1 MARIQKSMP
10 AKEMALRTLLY
21 FVVSVICIV
30 ILYPYFVMVCTALK
44 SRAEIFSVNGTV
56 LPQEAL
62 WSNFTDIWQKAPMA
76 QYMLNS
82 LMIAGG
88 STLIAML
95 CGIPAAYALARMK
108 FKGQTAFLGF
118 IIVSQMFAPVVLLI
132 GIYKV
137 MQSLALTNSV
147 IGLIF
152 INAAFNQ
159 AFTIWLLRG
168 TFLSIS
174 AEMEQAA
181 TIDGCNRIQAMFKIL
196 LPVAAPG
203 IVTTLI
209 FIFINAWNEYTVA
222 LCLISTDTLKPLTVG
237 INIFNG
243 YNIIEWQYLFAASI
257 FAIIPVVIMFM
268 SISAEME
275 QAATIDGCNRIQ
287 AMFKVLLPMAAP
299 GIVTTLIFI
308 FINAWNEYT
317 VALCLI
323 STDTLKPLTVGINIF
338 NGYNIIEWQ
347 YLFAGSIF
355 AIIPVVIMFMSIEKN
370 LTEGLTSGG
379 VKG

>member
-1 MARIQKSMP
+1 MKKPMSVKDMF
-10 AKEMALRTLLY
+10 LRTMLY
-21 FVVSVICIV
+21 LVVTIICMV
-30 ILYPYFVMVCTALK
+30 TLYPYFAMFCTALK
-44 SRAEIFSVNGTV
+44 SRAEIFAMEGTI
-56 LPQEAL
+56 LPINAL
-62 WSNFTDIWQKAPMA
+62 WTNFIDIWEMAPMGR
-76 QYMLNS
+76 YMLNS
-82 LMIAGG
+82 ILIAGG
-88 STLIAML
+88 SSLIAMI

-137 MQSLALTNSV
+137 MVSLHMSNSIV
-147 IGLIF
+147 GLIF

-168 TFLSIS
+168 TFL
-174 AEMEQAA
+174 
-181 TIDGCNRIQAMFKIL
+181 
-196 LPVAAPG
+196 
-203 IVTTLI
+203 
-209 FIFINAWNEYTVA
+209 
-222 LCLISTDTLKPLTVG
+222 
-237 INIFNG
+237 
-243 YNIIEWQYLFAASI
+243 
-257 FAIIPVVIMFM
+257 

-323 STDTLKPLTVGINIF
+323 STDTFKPMTVGINIF
-338 NGYNIIEWQ
+338 NGYNMIQWQ
-347 YLFAGSIF
+347 YLFAASIF

-370 LTEGLTSGG
+370 LTEGLTAGG

>member
-1 MARIQKSMP
+1 MKKQLSVKDMF
-10 AKEMALRTLLY
+10 LRTMLY
-21 FVVSVICIV
+21 LVISIICLV
-30 ILYPYFVMVCTALK
+30 ILYPYFAMFCTALK
-44 SRAEIFSVNGTV
+44 SRAEIFSINGTI
-56 LPQEAL
+56 LPINPL
-62 WSNFTDIWQKAPMA
+62 WTNFTDIWELAPMG

-82 LMIAGG
+82 IIIAGG
-88 STLIAML
+88 SSLIAMI

-137 MQSLALTNSV
+137 MSTLGMSNSIV
-147 IGLIF
+147 GLIF

-168 TFLSIS
+168 TFL
-174 AEMEQAA
+174 
-181 TIDGCNRIQAMFKIL
+181 
-196 LPVAAPG
+196 
-203 IVTTLI
+203 
-209 FIFINAWNEYTVA
+209 
-222 LCLISTDTLKPLTVG
+222 
-237 INIFNG
+237 
-243 YNIIEWQYLFAASI
+243 
-257 FAIIPVVIMFM
+257 

-323 STDTLKPLTVGINIF
+323 STDTFKPLTVGINIF
-338 NGYNIIEWQ
+338 NGYNMIEWQ
-347 YLFAGSIF
+347 YLFAASIF
-355 AIIPVVIMFMSIEKN
+355 AIVPVVIMFMCIEKH
-370 LTEGLTSGG
+370 LTSGLTAGG

>member
-1 MARIQKSMP
+1 MTLDSARINWSK
-10 AKEMALRTLLY
+10 LLTRILLY
-21 FVVSVICIV
+21 FVVSLICIV
-30 ILYPYFVMVCTALK
+30 ILYPYFVMFLTALK
-44 SRAEIFSVNGTV
+44 SREEIFSPNGTIF
-56 LPQEAL
+56 PIIWRWE
-62 WSNFTDIWQKAPMA
+62 NFTEIWKRAPMA

-82 LMIAGG
+82 ILIASG
-88 STLIAML
+88 STAIAMV

-137 MQSLALTNSV
+137 MQVMGLTNSLL
-147 IGLIF
+147 GLIF

-168 TFLSIS
+168 TFMSIS

-181 TIDGCNRIQAMFKIL
+181 TIDGCNRVQAMFKIL

-209 FIFINAWNEYTVA
+209 FIFINAWNEFTVA
-222 LCLISTDTLKPLTVG
+222 LCLISTDTIKPLTVG

-257 FAIIPVVIMFM
+257 FAIVPVVI
-268 SISAEME
+268 
-275 QAATIDGCNRIQ
+275 
-287 AMFKVLLPMAAP
+287 L
-299 GIVTTLIFI
+299 
-308 FINAWNEYT
+308 
-317 VALCLI
+317 
-323 STDTLKPLTVGINIF
+323 
-338 NGYNIIEWQ
+338 
-347 YLFAGSIF
+347 
-355 AIIPVVIMFMSIEKN
+355 FMSIEKN
-370 LTEGLTSGG
+370 LTSGLTAGG

>member
-1 MARIQKSMP
+1 MRLDSARINWGK
-10 AKEMALRTLLY
+10 LLTRILLY
-21 FVVSVICIV
+21 FTVVLVCV
-30 ILYPYFVMVCTALK
+30 FILYPYFVMVCTALK
-44 SRAEIFSVNGTV
+44 SRAEIFSINGTIFPKEV
-56 LPQEAL
+56 M
-62 WSNFTDIWQKAPMA
+62 WSNFVDIWQKAPMSK
-76 QYMLNS
+76 YMLNS
-82 LMIAGG
+82 IIIASG
-88 STLIAML
+88 STAIAMV

-137 MQSLALTNSV
+137 MMGFGLTNNLL
-147 IGLIF
+147 GLIL

-168 TFLSIS
+168 TFISIS

-181 TIDGCNRIQAMFKIL
+181 TIDGCNRVQAMFRVL

-222 LCLISTDTLKPLTVG
+222 LCLISTDTIKPLTVG

-243 YNIIEWQYLFAASI
+243 YNIIEWQYLFASSI
-257 FAIIPVVIMFM
+257 FAIVPVVI
-268 SISAEME
+268 
-275 QAATIDGCNRIQ
+275 
-287 AMFKVLLPMAAP
+287 L
-299 GIVTTLIFI
+299 
-308 FINAWNEYT
+308 
-317 VALCLI
+317 
-323 STDTLKPLTVGINIF
+323 
-338 NGYNIIEWQ
+338 
-347 YLFAGSIF
+347 
-355 AIIPVVIMFMSIEKN
+355 FMSIEKH
-370 LTEGLTSGG
+370 LTAGLTAGG

>member
-1 MARIQKSMP
+1 MNERNVSLGKRIRQI
-10 AKEMALRTLLY
+10 LLY
-21 FVVSVICIV
+21 FVVIDICIFT
-30 ILYPYFVMVCTALK
+30 LYPYFVMFCNALK
-44 SRAEIFSVNGTV
+44 SRGEIFSAEGTV
-56 LPQEAL
+56 FPINAMWE
-62 WSNFTDIWQKAPMA
+62 NFVDIWTLAPMG
-76 QYMLNS
+76 QYMMKS
-82 LMIAGG
+82 IIVAGG
-88 STLIAML
+88 STIIAML

-137 MQSLALTNSV
+137 MSVLGLTNSV
-147 IGLIF
+147 WGLIF

-168 TFLSIS
+168 TFMSIS

-181 TIDGCNRIQAMFKIL
+181 TIDGCNRIQAMMRVL

-222 LCLISTDTLKPLTVG
+222 LCLISADTLKPLTVG

-243 YNIIEWQYLFAASI
+243 YNMIEWQYLFAASL
-257 FAIIPVVIMFM
+257 FAIVPVVILFM
-268 SISAEME
+268 
-275 QAATIDGCNRIQ
+275 C
-287 AMFKVLLPMAAP
+287 
-299 GIVTTLIFI
+299 
-308 FINAWNEYT
+308 
-317 VALCLI
+317 
-323 STDTLKPLTVGINIF
+323 
-338 NGYNIIEWQ
+338 
-347 YLFAGSIF
+347 
-355 AIIPVVIMFMSIEKN
+355 IEKH
-370 LTEGLTSGG
+370 LVSGLASGG

>member
-10 AKEMALRTLLY
+10 AKEMALRTALY

-44 SRAEIFSVNGTV
+44 SRAEIFSIDGTV
-56 LPQEAL
+56 LPKEAL
-62 WSNFTDIWQKAPMA
+62 WSNFIDIWSMAPMA
-76 QYMLNS
+76 KYMLNS
-82 LMIAGG
+82 LLIAGG

-137 MQSLALTNSV
+137 MQSLSLTNSV
-147 IGLIF
+147 LGLIF

-181 TIDGCNRIQAMFKIL
+181 TIDGCNRIQAMIKIL

-243 YNIIEWQYLFAASI
+243 YNIIEWQYLFAASL
-257 FAIIPVVIMFM
+257 FAIMPV
-268 SISAEME
+268 A
-275 QAATIDGCNRIQ
+275 
-287 AMFKVLLPMAAP
+287 
-299 GIVTTLIFI
+299 
-308 FINAWNEYT
+308 
-317 VALCLI
+317 
-323 STDTLKPLTVGINIF
+323 
-338 NGYNIIEWQ
+338 
-347 YLFAGSIF
+347 
-355 AIIPVVIMFMSIEKN
+355 IMFMSIEKN

>member
-1 MARIQKSMP
+1 MTLGNKKMP
-10 AKEMALRTLLY
+10 LSKVILRLALYL
-21 FVVSVICIV
+21 SVYAICML
-30 ILYPYFVMVCTALK
+30 ILYPYFVMLCTALK

-56 LPQEAL
+56 LPIEYM
-62 WSNFTDIWQKAPMA
+62 WSNFIDIWQKAPMA
-76 QYMLNS
+76 KYMLNS
-82 LMIAGG
+82 VMVAGG
-88 STLIAML
+88 STIIAMI
-95 CGIPAAYALARMK
+95 CGIPAAYALSRMK

-137 MQSLALTNSV
+137 ISTMGLTDN
-147 IGLIF
+147 ILGLVF

-168 TFLSIS
+168 TFMSIS
-174 AEMEQAA
+174 PDMEQAA
-181 TIDGCNRIQAMFKIL
+181 TIDGCNRIQAMMRIL

-222 LCLISTDTLKPLTVG
+222 LCLISTDV
-237 INIFNG
+237 F
-243 YNIIEWQYLFAASI
+243 
-257 FAIIPVVIMFM
+257 
-268 SISAEME
+268 
-275 QAATIDGCNRIQ
+275 
-287 AMFKVLLPMAAP
+287 
-299 GIVTTLIFI
+299 
-308 FINAWNEYT
+308 
-317 VALCLI
+317 
-323 STDTLKPLTVGINIF
+323 KPLTVGINIF

-355 AIIPVVIMFMSIEKN
+355 AIIPVVILFMSIEKH
-370 LTEGLTSGG
+370 LTSGLTAGG

>member
-1 MARIQKSMP
+1 MTLDSARINWGKL
-10 AKEMALRTLLY
+10 AARILLY
-21 FVVSVICIV
+21 FVVSLICII
-30 ILYPYFVMVCTALK
+30 ILYPYFVMFLTALK
-44 SRAEIFSVNGTV
+44 SREEIFAMNGTV
-56 LPQEAL
+56 FPKVWMWE
-62 WSNFTDIWQKAPMA
+62 NFTEIWNRAPMA

-82 LMIAGG
+82 IIIAGG
-88 STLIAML
+88 STAIAMI

-137 MQSLALTNSV
+137 MQTMALTNTLL
-147 IGLIF
+147 GLVF

-168 TFLSIS
+168 TFMSIS

-222 LCLISTDTLKPLTVG
+222 LCLISTDTIKPLTVG

-257 FAIIPVVIMFM
+257 FAIVPVVI
-268 SISAEME
+268 
-275 QAATIDGCNRIQ
+275 
-287 AMFKVLLPMAAP
+287 L
-299 GIVTTLIFI
+299 
-308 FINAWNEYT
+308 
-317 VALCLI
+317 
-323 STDTLKPLTVGINIF
+323 
-338 NGYNIIEWQ
+338 
-347 YLFAGSIF
+347 
-355 AIIPVVIMFMSIEKN
+355 FMSIEKN
-370 LTEGLTSGG
+370 LTSGLTAGG

>member
-1 MARIQKSMP
+1 MEVSNKKLLPRI
-10 AKEMALRTLLY
+10 LLY
-21 FVVSVICIV
+21 FVIIIICMFT
-30 ILYPYFVMVCTALK
+30 LYPYFVMLTTAMK
-44 SRAEIFSVNGTV
+44 SRNEIFSMNGTIFPINV
-56 LPQEAL
+56 M
-62 WSNFTDIWQKAPMA
+62 WNNFVDIWSKAPMA
-76 QYMLNS
+76 RYMLNS
-82 LMIAGG
+82 IVIAGG
-88 STLIAML
+88 STAIAMI

-137 MQSLALTNSV
+137 MQILKLTNSLL
-147 IGLIF
+147 GLIF

-168 TFLSIS
+168 TFMSIS

-181 TIDGCNRIQAMFKIL
+181 TIDGCNRIQAMFKVL

-222 LCLISTDTLKPLTVG
+222 LCLISTDVLKPLTVG

-243 YNIIEWQYLFAASI
+243 YNMIEWQYLFASSL
-257 FAIIPVVIMFM
+257 FAIIPVVI
-268 SISAEME
+268 
-275 QAATIDGCNRIQ
+275 
-287 AMFKVLLPMAAP
+287 L
-299 GIVTTLIFI
+299 
-308 FINAWNEYT
+308 
-317 VALCLI
+317 
-323 STDTLKPLTVGINIF
+323 
-338 NGYNIIEWQ
+338 
-347 YLFAGSIF
+347 
-355 AIIPVVIMFMSIEKN
+355 FMSIEKN
-370 LTEGLTSGG
+370 LTSGLAAGG

>member
-1 MARIQKSMP
+1 MTLNAERINWGK
-10 AKEMALRTLLY
+10 LLTRILLY
-21 FVVSVICIV
+21 FVVVLISLF
-30 ILYPYFVMVCTALK
+30 ILYPYFVMFTTALK
-44 SRAEIFSVNGTV
+44 SRNEIFAMDGT
-56 LPQEAL
+56 LFPIKAL
-62 WSNFTDIWQKAPMA
+62 WSNFVDIWVKAPMA
-76 QYMLNS
+76 KYMLNS
-82 LMIAGG
+82 IIIASG
-88 STLIAML
+88 STVISMF

-108 FKGQTAFLGF
+108 FKGQTVFLGF

-137 MQSLALTNSV
+137 MQVLGLTNSLL
-147 IGLIF
+147 GLIF
-152 INAAFNQ
+152 MNAAFNQ

-181 TIDGCNRIQAMFKIL
+181 TIDGCNRMQAMFKVL

-222 LCLISTDTLKPLTVG
+222 LCLISTETTKPLTVG

-257 FAIIPVVIMFM
+257 FAIVPVVI
-268 SISAEME
+268 
-275 QAATIDGCNRIQ
+275 
-287 AMFKVLLPMAAP
+287 L
-299 GIVTTLIFI
+299 
-308 FINAWNEYT
+308 
-317 VALCLI
+317 
-323 STDTLKPLTVGINIF
+323 
-338 NGYNIIEWQ
+338 
-347 YLFAGSIF
+347 
-355 AIIPVVIMFMSIEKN
+355 FMSIEKN
-370 LTEGLTSGG
+370 LTSGLTAGG

>member
-1 MARIQKSMP
+1 MTLDSARVNWGKLLTRI
-10 AKEMALRTLLY
+10 LLY
-21 FVVSVICIV
+21 FTVAFICMF
-30 ILYPYFVMVCTALK
+30 ILYPYFVMFCTALK
-44 SRAEIFSVNGTV
+44 SRQEIFSINGTI
-56 LPQEAL
+56 LPIDYV
-62 WSNFTDIWQKAPMA
+62 WSNFVDIWKLAPMA
-76 QYMLNS
+76 EYLMNS
-82 LMIAGG
+82 IIIASG
-88 STLIAML
+88 STAIAMI

-137 MQSLALTNSV
+137 MQSMALTNTLL
-147 IGLIF
+147 GLVF

-168 TFLSIS
+168 TFMSIS

-181 TIDGCNRIQAMFKIL
+181 TIDGCNRLQAMFKIL

-257 FAIIPVVIMFM
+257 FAIVPVVI
-268 SISAEME
+268 
-275 QAATIDGCNRIQ
+275 
-287 AMFKVLLPMAAP
+287 L
-299 GIVTTLIFI
+299 
-308 FINAWNEYT
+308 
-317 VALCLI
+317 
-323 STDTLKPLTVGINIF
+323 
-338 NGYNIIEWQ
+338 
-347 YLFAGSIF
+347 
-355 AIIPVVIMFMSIEKN
+355 FMSIEKN
-370 LTEGLTSGG
+370 LTSGLTAGG

>member
-1 MARIQKSMP
+1 MTLDSARINYGKLLS
-10 AKEMALRTLLY
+10 RILLY
-21 FVVSVICIV
+21 FVVSLICV
-30 ILYPYFVMVCTALK
+30 NILYPYFVMMVTALK
-44 SRAEIFSVNGTV
+44 TRGEIFDPNGSLMPVAPVWT
-56 LPQEAL
+56 
-62 WSNFTDIWQKAPMA
+62 NFVDIWTIAPMA
-76 QYMLNS
+76 KYLLNS
-82 LMIAGG
+82 IVIASG
-88 STLIAML
+88 STAIAMI

-137 MQSLALTNSV
+137 IKFLSLTNTLL
-147 IGLIF
+147 GLIF

-168 TFLSIS
+168 TFMSIS

-181 TIDGCNRIQAMFKIL
+181 TIDGCNRVQAMFKIL

-209 FIFINAWNEYTVA
+209 FIFINAWNEFTVA
-222 LCLISTDTLKPLTVG
+222 LCLISTDTIKPLTVG

-257 FAIIPVVIMFM
+257 FAIVPVVI
-268 SISAEME
+268 
-275 QAATIDGCNRIQ
+275 
-287 AMFKVLLPMAAP
+287 L
-299 GIVTTLIFI
+299 
-308 FINAWNEYT
+308 
-317 VALCLI
+317 
-323 STDTLKPLTVGINIF
+323 
-338 NGYNIIEWQ
+338 
-347 YLFAGSIF
+347 
-355 AIIPVVIMFMSIEKN
+355 FMSIEKN
-370 LTEGLTSGG
+370 LTSGLTAGG

>member
-1 MARIQKSMP
+1 MGDSTIALGNAHRLNLKKALLRI
-10 AKEMALRTLLY
+10 LLY
-21 FVVSVICIV
+21 FTVVNICLL
-30 ILYPYFVMVCTALK
+30 ILYPYFVMVCNALK
-44 SRAEIFSVNGTV
+44 SNAEIFSMNGTI
-56 LPQEAL
+56 LPIEAV
-62 WSNFTDIWQKAPMA
+62 WSNFVDIWSLAPMGK
-76 QYMLNS
+76 YMINS
-82 LMIAGG
+82 VLVAGG
-88 STLIAML
+88 STAIAMV

-137 MQSLALTNSV
+137 MSILHLTNN
-147 IGLIF
+147 ILGLVF

-174 AEMEQAA
+174 PEMEQAA
-181 TIDGCNRIQAMFKIL
+181 TVDGCNRIQAMFRIL

-222 LCLISTDTLKPLTVG
+222 MCLISTETLKPLTVG

-243 YNIIEWQYLFAASI
+243 YNMIEWQYLFAASL
-257 FAIIPVVIMFM
+257 FAIAPVVI
-268 SISAEME
+268 
-275 QAATIDGCNRIQ
+275 
-287 AMFKVLLPMAAP
+287 L
-299 GIVTTLIFI
+299 
-308 FINAWNEYT
+308 
-317 VALCLI
+317 
-323 STDTLKPLTVGINIF
+323 
-338 NGYNIIEWQ
+338 
-347 YLFAGSIF
+347 
-355 AIIPVVIMFMSIEKN
+355 FMSIEKN
-370 LTEGLTSGG
+370 LTSGLAAGG

>member
-1 MARIQKSMP
+1 MLSENRMPFGKRLARM
-10 AKEMALRTLLY
+10 LLY
-21 FVVSVICIV
+21 FVVIDICIFT
-30 ILYPYFVMVCTALK
+30 LYPYFVMFCTALK
-44 SRAEIFSVNGTV
+44 SRGEIFSINGTV
-56 LPQEAL
+56 LPQVAL
-62 WSNFTDIWQKAPMA
+62 WSNFVDIWDKAPMA
-76 QYMLNS
+76 QYMMNS
-82 LMIAGG
+82 IMIAGG

-137 MQSLALTNSV
+137 MSVLGLTNSV
-147 IGLIF
+147 WGLIF

-168 TFLSIS
+168 TFMSIS

-181 TIDGCNRIQAMFKIL
+181 TIDGCNRVQAMMKIL

-222 LCLISTDTLKPLTVG
+222 LCLISTDTFKPLTVG

-257 FAIIPVVIMFM
+257 FAIVPVVIMFM
-268 SISAEME
+268 
-275 QAATIDGCNRIQ
+275 C
-287 AMFKVLLPMAAP
+287 
-299 GIVTTLIFI
+299 
-308 FINAWNEYT
+308 
-317 VALCLI
+317 
-323 STDTLKPLTVGINIF
+323 
-338 NGYNIIEWQ
+338 
-347 YLFAGSIF
+347 
-355 AIIPVVIMFMSIEKN
+355 IEKH
-370 LTEGLTSGG
+370 LTSGLTAGG

>member
-1 MARIQKSMP
+1 MDRALNAKQIFARAM
-10 AKEMALRTLLY
+10 LY
-21 FVVSVICIV
+21 LVVSLICIF
-30 ILYPYFVMVCTALK
+30 ILYPYFVMFCTALK
-44 SRAEIFSVNGTV
+44 SREEIFAMNGTIF
-56 LPQEAL
+56 PIKAL
-62 WSNFTDIWQKAPMA
+62 WSNFADIWSRAPMGK
-76 QYMLNS
+76 YMINS
-82 LMIAGG
+82 ILIACG
-88 STLIAML
+88 SSLIAMA

-108 FKGQTAFLGF
+108 FKGDTAFLGF

-137 MQSLALTNSV
+137 MSTLHMSNSI

-168 TFLSIS
+168 TFMSIS
-174 AEMEQAA
+174 EEMEQAA
-181 TIDGCNRIQAMFKIL
+181 KIDGCNRMQSMFKIL
-196 LPVAAPG
+196 LPMAAPG

-268 SISAEME
+268 SI
-275 QAATIDGCNRIQ
+275 
-287 AMFKVLLPMAAP
+287 
-299 GIVTTLIFI
+299 
-308 FINAWNEYT
+308 
-317 VALCLI
+317 
-323 STDTLKPLTVGINIF
+323 
-338 NGYNIIEWQ
+338 
-347 YLFAGSIF
+347 
-355 AIIPVVIMFMSIEKN
+355 EKN
-370 LTEGLTSGG
+370 LTSGLTAGG

>member
-1 MARIQKSMP
+1 MTLDSARINWNK
-10 AKEMALRTLLY
+10 LLTRILLY
-21 FVVSVICIV
+21 FVVVLVCVI
-30 ILYPYFVMVCTALK
+30 ILYPYFVMLVTALK
-44 SRAEIFSVNGTV
+44 TRAEIFDPNGAL
-56 LPQEAL
+56 LPAVPI
-62 WSNFTDIWQKAPMA
+62 WSNFADIWSLAPMA
-76 QYMLNS
+76 KYLLNS
-82 LMIAGG
+82 IIIASG
-88 STLIAML
+88 STAIAMI

-137 MQSLALTNSV
+137 IKFLSLTNTLL
-147 IGLIF
+147 GLIF

-168 TFLSIS
+168 TFMSIS

-222 LCLISTDTLKPLTVG
+222 LCLISTDTLKPMTVG

-243 YNIIEWQYLFAASI
+243 YNMIEWQYLFAASL
-257 FAIIPVVIMFM
+257 FATVPVVILFM
-268 SISAEME
+268 
-275 QAATIDGCNRIQ
+275 C
-287 AMFKVLLPMAAP
+287 
-299 GIVTTLIFI
+299 
-308 FINAWNEYT
+308 
-317 VALCLI
+317 
-323 STDTLKPLTVGINIF
+323 
-338 NGYNIIEWQ
+338 
-347 YLFAGSIF
+347 
-355 AIIPVVIMFMSIEKN
+355 IEKN
-370 LTEGLTSGG
+370 LTSGLTAGG